1 MEQTEWGGFYG
12 AWENDAGGYIWK
24 GRKSGA
30 EDVRLDLLPRRLL
43 PIAEHLL
50 GAGAVTQ

>member
-1 MEQTEWGGFYG
+1 
-12 AWENDAGGYIWK
+12 
-24 GRKSGA
+24 
-30 EDVRLDLLPRRLL
+30 VRLDLLPRRLL